1 MMRNK
6 MLTTKD
12 VEAMAF
18 RLVILILTLSV
29 IFIAAMEG

>member
-1 MMRNK
+1 